1 MLTWSRRRRSI
12 DEREQKAG
20 HHAGRRPDPVGDAC
34 GDGVDGFGGGAE
46 SRTSA
51 KSALAITG
59 ETPTDADRGLISNFV
74 REVI

>member
-1 MLTWSRRRRSI
+1 
-12 DEREQKAG
+12 
-20 HHAGRRPDPVGDAC
+20 
-34 GDGVDGFGGGAE
+34 VDGFGGGAE